1 MYLQELS
8 VARLQRGTKIEITK
22 QLSHQAA
29 QTFAR
34 WIGCFRVIWNCK
46 VAENR
51 ASYIHSLAAKEAGQI
66 LPYTKPSQ
74 AVAHFI
80 TEERPWLKDV
90 PSQIRRN
97 AGTKFVEALNAF
109 FKGLRA
115 APNFKGFNDKKT
127 CLVTNELFVVELI
140 GGNIQFSFKNSQGSA
155 PFCTIALPIS
165 KNMAE
170 PPKMLWLIR
179 RGSRFFIS
187 YSYEADFPDV
197 REESVIIDQL
207 RYAPIKVQSQS
218 VIGIDVGIVTPV
230 AASNGQMLGFTT
242 SEIAAIQR
250 KQKKQLQYQKR
261 LARKQKIAK
270 KKGVKSGKNY
280 QKIKTKLADKHTQVA
295 SIRNNMAHRV
305 SKQLAE
311 TPVEVIVCEKLQ
323 IKNMV
328 KRPKAKQ
335 DPTTGKWLV
344 NGASRKAGLNKS
356 ILNVAWGQ
364 LLQYTKYKLRERD
377 KALVFVPAHYS
388 SQECMACGHIAKENR
403 LSQEHF
409 SCIHCGHTDNADHNA
424 ACVLKKRFLTDL
436 NTGTFV
442 LPTKTVKRIA
452 IRQKAARVAVSVCGA
467 AVSPALA
474 VGVG

>member
-1 MYLQELS
+1 MQKCKRAFLATLLLLPITATAAMSSPETQTTSQPTQSITEKNPMDTQSYLE
-8 VARLQRGTKIEITK
+8 KNK
-22 QLSHQAA
+22 Q
-29 QTFAR
+29 
-34 WIGCFRVIWNCK
+34 
-46 VAENR
+46 
-51 ASYIHSLAAKEAGQI
+51 
-66 LPYTKPSQ
+66 KPS
-74 AVAHFI
+74 VV
-80 TEERPWLKDV
+80 TL
-90 PSQIRRN
+90 PSGLQYEIVKTGS
-97 AGTKFVEALNAF
+97 GTPPGPTDLATVHY
-109 FKGLRA
+109 KGTLT
-115 APNFKGFNDKKT
+115 D
-127 CLVTNELFVVELI
+127 
-140 GGNIQFSFKNSQGSA
+140 GSE
-155 PFCTIALPIS
+155 FDS
-165 KNMAE
+165 
-170 PPKMLWLIR
+170 
-179 RGSRFFIS
+179 S
-187 YSYEADFPDV
+187 YS
-197 REESVIIDQL
+197 R
-207 RYAPIKVQSQS
+207 
-218 VIGIDVGIVTPV
+218 G
-230 AASNGQMLGFTT
+230 
-242 SEIAAIQR
+242 
-250 KQKKQLQYQKR
+250 
-261 LARKQKIAK
+261 
-270 KKGVKSGKNY
+270 
-280 QKIKTKLADKHTQVA
+280 
-295 SIRNNMAHRV
+295 
-305 SKQLAE
+305 

-409 SCIHCGHTDNADHNA
+409 SCIHCGHSDNADHNA